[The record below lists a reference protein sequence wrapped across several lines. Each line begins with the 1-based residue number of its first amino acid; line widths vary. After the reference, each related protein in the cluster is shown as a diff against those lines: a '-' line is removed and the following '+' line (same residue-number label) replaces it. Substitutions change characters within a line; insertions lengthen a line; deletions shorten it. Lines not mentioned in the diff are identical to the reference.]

1 MTDDSVT
8 TTRPRAEGQGPVRVF
23 VVDDHPAFLRTVAF
37 VIDATNGFV
46 LAGTAGSG
54 VEALDALAGRCDVDL
69 VLLDVNLPDVSGI
82 EVARRRAESGAT
94 EVVIL
99 MSTADPAELPAH
111 AFDRGVAGFLAKER
125 LTTQELRRIWNQ
137 AGGVI

>member
-1 MTDDSVT
+1 MSNDPVT
-8 TTRPRAEGQGPVRVF
+8 AGRPFAEGQGPIRVF

-37 VIDATNGFV
+37 VIEATDGFV
-46 LAGTAGSG
+46 LAGTAASG
-54 VEALDALAGRCDVDL
+54 IEALDALGGRCDIDL
-69 VLLDVNLPDVSGI
+69 VLLDVNLPDVSGV

-99 MSTADPAELPAH
+99 MSTDDPAELPAH

-125 LTTQELRRIWNQ
+125 LTTQELRSIWDH
-137 AGGVI
+137 ADGVS